1 MPFITE
7 EIWQTLMDYLPV
19 EPGRPESLVVA
30 PYPVADASL
39 IDREAEREIG
49 AVTEMIRAIRNL
61 RAEFRIPNNQPLQA
75 SVHAPAI
82 ESALA
87 TESDAVRALGRVE
100 SLSLG
105 ANGAASSSDQVT
117 LILSSG
123 TVVVPLGGIVDIDKE
138 KTRLAGELAD
148 AAKNI
153 ERLEGRLSNEEFT
166 SKAPEE
172 VVERERARLAGMFER
187 RDRLQET
194 LSQLG
199 G

>member
-1 MPFITE
+1 
-7 EIWQTLMDYLPV
+7 
-19 EPGRPESLVVA
+19 
-30 PYPVADASL
+30 
-39 IDREAEREIG
+39 
-49 AVTEMIRAIRNL
+49 MIRAIRNL